1 MHSHD
6 AWLLHVIYLSICQDN
21 PSDKDINQGALE
33 VFNVDSSVSND
44 ELTKI
49 FGSYGEIKEV
59 SRLCFPYIICF
70 AFKRHDFSFD
80 FIIIFQILC
89 ICYFLFPDP

>member
-33 VFNVDSSVSND
+33 VFNVDSSVSSD

-59 SRLCFPYIICF
+59 SRLCIPYIMTF

-80 FIIIFQILC
+80 FIIIIFNIM
-89 ICYFLFPDP
+89 